1 MPLPEVQT
9 FANFFLVV
17 LKEIF
22 FIVEKLSVLEQELLY
37 SKAECIL
44 YNWTSIKIYL
54 LLKIH
59 EKEANMLFLIL
70 SWHETR
76 MFHQAAVWW

>member
-44 YNWTSIKIYL
+44 YN
-54 LLKIH
+54 
-59 EKEANMLFLIL
+59 
-70 SWHETR
+70 
-76 MFHQAAVWW
+76 